1 MAEEITGAAP
11 TNTSTGAAAEAPVA
25 ETPASDTAVPA
36 QGAAPAP
43 EQKTDEAPAAKYA
56 FGLDGDDD
64 EGAAE
69 SGSTGEKAGEEK
81 HEGAPEKYDFGELDK
96 NAPEIMGAFSGAAKD
111 LNLSQEQADSLV
123 AKMQPALVKSNEA
136 YLARCAKQ
144 WEEQAV
150 SDAEYG
156 GDKLAES
163 LPVAKRAYKQFAS
176 EKLREEF
183 RESGLDKHPEVIRL
197 FLHVGQAV
205 SGDVAIQGQAAKGPG
220 YADAR
225 TMYPNSKLNP

>member
-1 MAEEITGAAP
+1 MAEEITGVAS
-11 TNTSTGAAAEAPVA
+11 TNTSTGEAAEAPVA

-36 QGAAPAP
+36 QGATTAP
-43 EQKTDEAPAAKYA
+43 EQKTDEAPAAKSA
-56 FGLDGDDD
+56 FGLDGDD

-81 HEGAPEKYDFGELDK
+81 HEGAPEKYDFGELGK
-96 NAPEIMGAFSGAAKD
+96 SAPDLMGAFSGAARE
-111 LNLSQEQADSLV
+111 LNLSQGQADSLI
-123 AKMQPALVKSNEA
+123 AKMQPALAKQQTD
-136 YLARCAKQ
+136 YLARCAKE
-144 WEEQAV
+144 WEEAAV

-183 RESGLDKHPEVIRL
+183 RKAGLDKHPEVIRL

-205 SGDVAIQGQAAKGPG
+205 SGDTAIIGQAVKGPG
-220 YADAR
+220 FSDAR
-225 TMYPNSKLNP
+225 SLYPNSKLNP